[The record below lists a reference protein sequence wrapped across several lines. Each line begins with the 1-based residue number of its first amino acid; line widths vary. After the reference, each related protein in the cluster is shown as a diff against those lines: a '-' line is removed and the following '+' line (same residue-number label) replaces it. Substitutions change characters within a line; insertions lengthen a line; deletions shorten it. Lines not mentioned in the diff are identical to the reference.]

1 MDPIHRHICEVIIL
15 SDYDIVKKD
24 IHKNGEIVCQYI
36 GTFTQN
42 ILISFVSL
50 LENYMNKSIASHVIQ
65 KRLTYLVVETIQ
77 NIIHHSYK
85 HPDNSQLAYII
96 ISKNKSGYTINT
108 SNAIETISAP
118 NLIDKVEYLLK
129 TKKNRLPEIFRKKIA
144 NPEIN
149 DNGLGNLGL
158 LTIISK
164 SDKNFNYKIST
175 MTSKYSLF
183 HIEIKLNYKQ

>member
-1 MDPIHRHICEVIIL
+1 MDPIHRHICEDIIL
-15 SDYDIVKKD
+15 SEYVIVKKD
-24 IHKNGEIVCQYI
+24 ILKNGDIVCQYI

-50 LENYMNKSIASHVIQ
+50 LENYMNESIASHIIQ

-108 SNAIETISAP
+108 SNAIETINTPS
-118 NLIDKVEYLLK
+118 LIDKVEYLLK
-129 TKKNRLPEIFRKKIA
+129 TKKNRFPELFRKKIA

-158 LTIISK
+158 LTIVSK

-175 MTSKYSLF
+175 MTSIYSLF
-183 HIEIKLNYKQ
+183 HIEIKLNYKH